1 MSDLLSAPALETL
14 PERGMPYPPSSHMQ
28 LGCGL
33 SNVANTR
40 RSSCFE
46 MGTCFDEEIE
56 SSDARPSLSDT
67 DIASLLGTSDNIQTS
82 DNQSKQPDGK
92 PTATVA
98 PNA

>member
-1 MSDLLSAPALETL
+1 
-14 PERGMPYPPSSHMQ
+14 
-28 LGCGL
+28 
-33 SNVANTR
+33 
-40 RSSCFE
+40 